1 MADTMYAWSPIR
13 YGGDVKDGQLVKD
26 SVKTV
31 AYGDS
36 VTQDKL
42 KVSDADWEALVEG
55 GVVRKQKPPELAEG
69 FTGSPMDALRAQ
81 LTEAGEPLDTTG
93 GTSLMNEIERQEV
106 AAKAQAEI
114 QKAEGASDSK

>member
-1 MADTMYAWSPIR
+1 MADTLYAWSPIR
-13 YGGDVKDGQLVKD
+13 HGGVVKDGVVQD
-26 SVKTV
+26 VKTV
-31 AYGDS
+31 EYGDT

-42 KVSDADWEALVEG
+42 KISDADWDALVDA

-93 GTSLMNEIERQEV
+93 GTTLMNEVERQEV

-114 QKAEGASDSK
+114 QKAEGAGGSK